1 MQLFFRLKMSSS
13 SLNHHHL
20 QLVSGNASIVKLA
33 TRPRQQLL
41 SLSIIKI
48 LLVSFAQLQQQLP
61 PATFAALFVSS
72 IPLL

>member
-1 MQLFFRLKMSSS
+1 M
-13 SLNHHHL
+13 
-20 QLVSGNASIVKLA
+20 KLA

-41 SLSIIKI
+41 SPSIITI